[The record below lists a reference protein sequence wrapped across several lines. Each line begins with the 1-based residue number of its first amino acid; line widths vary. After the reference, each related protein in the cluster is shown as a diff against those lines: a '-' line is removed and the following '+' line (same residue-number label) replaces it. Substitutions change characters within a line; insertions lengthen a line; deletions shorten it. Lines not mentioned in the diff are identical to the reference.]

1 MPGYGGVSAVSPP
14 LCFFTPF
21 SKIAKAKLNCI
32 IEYVASQKG
41 FTVDFLTKKRKINEG
56 EVPQYYVENSHP
68 AIISAEA
75 FDLVQRE
82 LAQRKGHYTTNVS
95 PFSSRIVCGDCGNFY
110 GSKVWHST
118 DQYRRVIWQCNSKF
132 KNDRKCTTPHFTEE
146 QLKQMFVGAFNEM
159 FAGKAAVLQAYDA
172 VLASFSDNTA
182 LDDEAANLEGECNVV
197 LELMRKCVE
206 ENASAVLDQM
216 EYTQRYEGLVKRYE
230 AAKKR
235 LAGINAR
242 ILTRK
247 AKYEQI
253 RGFIKA
259 LRKRDAAL
267 KEFDETL
274 FGVAVDHIIV
284 RSASEATFIWNN
296 GMETQW
302 KRK

>member
-1 MPGYGGVSAVSPP
+1 M
-14 LCFFTPF
+14 
-21 SKIAKAKLNCI
+21 
-32 IEYVASQKG
+32 
-41 FTVDFLTKKRKINEG
+41 
-56 EVPQYYVENSHP
+56 PQYYVENSHP